1 MLSEVQLEE
10 LRGVLIG
17 RLTAI
22 YRLVRSDIDEALVA
36 DMYEA
41 DPTDEA
47 EDGATDELQSE
58 LDEPALQEAHRA
70 EDALARMRQ
79 PDYGHCIDCGQEIP
93 FARLRAAPW
102 AERCVEDQERYEAQ
116 LRAAGESPPTM

>member
-17 RLTAI
+17 ELTTI
-22 YRLVRSDIDEALVA
+22 YRQVRADIDETLVA
-36 DMYEA
+36 DLYES

-58 LDEPALQEAHRA
+58 LDEPALEEAHRA
-70 EDALARMRQ
+70 EDALARMRR
-79 PDYGHCIDCGQEIP
+79 PGYGRCIDCGQEIP

-102 AERCVEDQERYEAQ
+102 VERCIDDQERYEEQ
-116 LRAAGESPPTM
+116 LRAAGEAPPTM